1 MTRMHSLFKNIGLK
15 RIAFVAVLFIAAIV
29 CHKLVSAQIRARHFT
44 MAYTQAN
51 TAARPQRPPKR
62 LPDPPR
68 ILSFTIAPER
78 IRAGETATIQW
89 STANTE
95 EVVVGERNPEWPQTS
110 SETIRTPLSS
120 VPSGSLQ
127 VSPSQ
132 TVTYTLH
139 ARKGGRSVLKSLTIQ
154 VTSAPD
160 PLATCSITGQI
171 FGKLTWNSTDDR
183 GQTFSA
189 TLRQIYMSSNESDE
203 RVYSQLQGRTYT
215 FTNVPAGQTY
225 RISPGNFRARPT
237 ERTVTCKPGT
247 VHRGINFE
255 LTGAPP
261 SG

>member
-1 MTRMHSLFKNIGLK
+1 MTRMRSLFKNIGLK
-15 RIAFVAVLFIAAIV
+15 PIAFVSVLFIAAIV
-29 CHKLVSAQIRARHFT
+29 CHKPVSAQIRARHFT
-44 MAYTQAN
+44 AADTQSD
-51 TAARPQRPPKR
+51 TAPRPQRPRKT

-78 IRAGETATIQW
+78 IRAGETATLRW

-95 EVVVGERNPEWPQTS
+95 QVVVGEANPEWPQMS
-110 SETIRTPLSS
+110 DEAIRTTLGSGH
-120 VPSGSLQ
+120 SGSLQ

-139 ARKGGRSVLKSLTIQ
+139 ARKGGRSVFKLLTIQ
-154 VTSAPD
+154 VTSAP
-160 PLATCSITGQI
+160 PPPATCTITGQI

-183 GQTFSA
+183 GQPFSA
-189 TLRQIYMSSNESDE
+189 TLRQMYMSSNESDE
-203 RVYSQLQGRTYT
+203 RVYSRLQGRTYT

-225 RISPGNFRARPT
+225 RISPDNFRARPM
-237 ERTVTCKPGT
+237 ERTVSCQPGT
-247 VHRGINFE
+247 VHRGTNFE